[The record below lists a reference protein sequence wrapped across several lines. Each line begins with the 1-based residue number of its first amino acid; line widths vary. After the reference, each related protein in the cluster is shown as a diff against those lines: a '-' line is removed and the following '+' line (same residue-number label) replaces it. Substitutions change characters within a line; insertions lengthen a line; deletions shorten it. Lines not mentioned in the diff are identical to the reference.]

1 MKNMQRRVI
10 KNIVILVISFFG
22 VAEVG
27 QAQVLGFRL
36 KQADSLFQAKRYVQ
50 SLEHYQTILDQKQYT
65 PAMLLKM
72 AFIHEGLG
80 HIGPALYC
88 LNLYYLSTHDQAVVD
103 KMEELA
109 AKFNLSG
116 YEYSDRNKIFSLY
129 QQYTQYISFA
139 IVAFSIFLMSAI
151 VFLKRKKRSVIF
163 PAGALVVI
171 LVGFAV
177 HTNLDTVL
185 TTGIVSHPRT
195 YVMSGPSSGA
205 DVIAVID
212 EGHRFDITGRKDV
225 WLKIKWNGETAFVKE
240 NNLLTLH
247 F

>member
-1 MKNMQRRVI
+1 MQRRVI

-50 SLEHYQTILDQKQYT
+50 SLEHYQTILEQKQYT

-80 HIGPALYC
+80 HIGSALYC
-88 LNLYYLSTHDQAVVD
+88 LNLYYLGTYDQAAVD

-109 AKFNLSG
+109 AKFNLTG
-116 YEYSDRNKIFSLY
+116 YEYSDRNKIFSFY

-139 IVAFSIFLMSAI
+139 IVAVNIFLISA
-151 VFLKRKKRSVIF
+151 VLFLKRKKRNVIF
-163 PAGALVVI
+163 SGAILVVI
-171 LVGFAV
+171 LIAIFA
-177 HTNLDTVL
+177 HINMNAVL
-185 TTGIVSHPRT
+185 SSGIVSHPQT
-195 YVMSGPSSGA
+195 
-205 DVIAVID
+205 
-212 EGHRFDITGRKDV
+212 
-225 WLKIKWNGETAFVKE
+225 
-240 NNLLTLH
+240 
-247 F
+247 

>member
-1 MKNMQRRVI
+1 MQRRVI
-10 KNIVILVISFFG
+10 KNLIILGISFFCT
-22 VAEVG
+22 AEVT

-50 SLEHYQTILDQKQYT
+50 SLEHYQTILEQKQYT

-80 HIGPALYC
+80 HIGSALYC
-88 LNLYYLSTHDQAVVD
+88 LNLYYLRTHDQTVSD

-109 AKFNLSG
+109 KKYNLTG

-129 QQYTQYISFA
+129 QQHTMPISFA
-139 IVAFSIFLMSAI
+139 VAAIATFLMSVI
-151 VFLKRKKRSVIF
+151 LFLKRKKRSVIF
-163 PAGALVVI
+163 PAVVMVII
-171 LVGFAV
+171 LIGFLIHVNAGRAFSS
-177 HTNLDTVL
+177 
-185 TTGIVSHPRT
+185 GIVSHPRT
-195 YVMSGPSSGA
+195 YVMAGPSSGA

-212 EGHRFDITGRKDV
+212 EGHRFELMGKKDV
-225 WLKIKWNGETAFVKE
+225 WLRIKWNGETAFVRE
-240 NNLLTLH
+240 NNLLTLN

>member
-1 MKNMQRRVI
+1 MQRHVI
-10 KNIVILVISFFG
+10 KILIILGISFFG
-22 VAEVG
+22 STAMS

-36 KQADSLFQAKRYVQ
+36 KQADSLFQVKRYVQ

-88 LNLYYLSTHDQAVVD
+88 LNLYFARTHDQAVSD

-109 AKFNLSG
+109 KKYNLSG
-116 YEYSDRNKIFSLY
+116 YEYSDRNKIFSVY
-129 QQYTQYISFA
+129 QQYALPISFA
-139 IVAFSIFLMSAI
+139 LAAIAILLMSVI
-151 VFLKRKKRSVIF
+151 LFLKRKKRNVIF
-163 PAGALVVI
+163 PAVVMVII
-171 LVGFAV
+171 LISFLIHVNTSHSFSS
-177 HTNLDTVL
+177 
-185 TTGIVSHPRT
+185 GIVSHPRT
-195 YVMSGPSSGA
+195 YVMAGPSSGA

-212 EGHRFDITGRKDV
+212 EGHRFELMGKKDV
-225 WLKIKWNGETAFVKE
+225 WLRIKWNGETAFVKE
-240 NNLLTLH
+240 NNLLMLN

>member
-1 MKNMQRRVI
+1 MQRRVI
-10 KNIVILVISFFG
+10 KNVIILVISFFG
-22 VAEVG
+22 VAGVG

-50 SLEHYQTILDQKQYT
+50 SLEHYQTILEQKQYT

-80 HIGPALYC
+80 HIGSALYC
-88 LNLYYLSTHDQAVVD
+88 LNLYYLGTHDQAAVE

-109 AKFNLSG
+109 AKFNLTG
-116 YEYSDRNKIFSLY
+116 YEYSDRNKIFSFY

-139 IVAFSIFLMSAI
+139 IVAVSIFLMSAAL
-151 VFLKRKKRSVIF
+151 FLKRKKQSVIF
-163 PAGALVVI
+163 PSAILVVVLI
-171 LVGFAV
+171 AFFA
-177 HTNLDTVL
+177 HINMGAVL
-185 TTGIVSHPRT
+185 SSGIVSHPHT

-212 EGHRFDITGRKDV
+212 EGHRFDVMGKKDV
-225 WLKIKWNGETAFVKE
+225 WLKIQWNGETAFVKE
-240 NNLLTLH
+240 NNLLTLQ